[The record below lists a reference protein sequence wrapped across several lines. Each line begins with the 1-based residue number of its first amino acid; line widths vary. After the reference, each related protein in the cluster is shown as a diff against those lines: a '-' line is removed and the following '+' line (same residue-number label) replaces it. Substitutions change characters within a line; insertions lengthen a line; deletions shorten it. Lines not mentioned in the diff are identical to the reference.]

1 MPQPPRR
8 CYTYLKYMMTPP
20 MGILPKERVYRD
32 PLEPFLCNLFSTFTY
47 NTTSQ
52 RTLAR
57 GEMFVVDYSTVQ
69 DLLPCS
75 FNIVNEECFKYENW
89 EDKEAPQLLCT
100 LTQCKPLQSPLCCK

>member
-32 PLEPFLCNLFSTFTY
+32 PLEPLY
-47 NTTSQ
+47 
-52 RTLAR
+52 
-57 GEMFVVDYSTVQ
+57 